1 MLCKNKVLHLYQR
14 KELIITTKRYGNK
27 RTYTIR
33 VFEDGKLVNKYRSTV
48 QSKSDFTEFWTESD
62 IIAFLKYSN
71 DHYSIK

>member
-1 MLCKNKVLHLYQR
+1 MPK
-14 KELIITTKRYGNK
+14 K

-33 VFEDGKLVNKYRSTV
+33 VFEGGKLVNKCRSNV

-71 DHYSIK
+71 DYYLVK